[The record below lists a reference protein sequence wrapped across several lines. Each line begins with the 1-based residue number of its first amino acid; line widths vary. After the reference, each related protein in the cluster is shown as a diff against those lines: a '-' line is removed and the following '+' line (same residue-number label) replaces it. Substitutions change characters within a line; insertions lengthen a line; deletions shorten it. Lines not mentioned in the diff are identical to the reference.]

1 LKLTVKNTRRGFMQG
16 GLSFGDGFK
25 FGCGFQVAALL
36 FGIGVSIL
44 VAIIFLVLS
53 ITGVSLLSVLSNM
66 PTG

>member
-1 LKLTVKNTRRGFMQG
+1 MQG

-36 FGIGVSIL
+36 FSVGLTILIAIVFLVFSIMGVSFMSL
-44 VAIIFLVLS
+44 MSS
-53 ITGVSLLSVLSNM
+53 I

>member
-1 LKLTVKNTRRGFMQG
+1 MQ

-36 FGIGVSIL
+36 FGIAVSIL
-44 VAIIFLVLS
+44 VAIIFLIFS
-53 ITGVSLLSVLSNM
+53 IMGVSMLSVLSNM

>member
-1 LKLTVKNTRRGFMQG
+1 MQG

-25 FGCGFQVAALL
+25 FGCGFQVATLL

-44 VAIIFLVLS
+44 IAIIFLVLS
-53 ITGVSLLSVLSNM
+53 ITGVSLLSVLSTM

>member
-1 LKLTVKNTRRGFMQG
+1 MQG

>member
-1 LKLTVKNTRRGFMQG
+1 MQG

-36 FGIGVSIL
+36 FAIGMSIL
-44 VAIIFLVLS
+44 MAIVFLVLS
-53 ITGVSLLSVLSNM
+53 IMGVSFFSVLSNM